1 MTDDPCNEIVIDGA
15 TISPDILST
24 QVTRREN
31 GIDDATLT
39 AFDEEGK
46 SYLGSLNLGVPVV
59 ISYKYADGDNIWHS
73 VFKGTIEEL
82 APNMSKAGEVVSAT
96 AYGLGYPLKCSVI
109 ATEIGSDSDN
119 PTVDTV
125 GKGVAYVIANYVNK
139 LFGDT
144 ILDFEGNHIE
154 SGYTLQPYYTSVI
167 GPDSISYVKFKYQDC
182 FTAMQDLMKLAG
194 SARYNAD
201 PVDWTGLHW
210 IVSSIEIEG
219 LPKYP
224 WIFFAPVGN
233 HDFGF
238 LETYWPSHPITDPIE
253 VKSDFINSSF
263 VVEPFEANF
272 VAVSG
277 RYVYPN
283 KEFFTENHAS
293 EWHFEWEDEDGNV
306 TDEET
311 IVRKG
316 DHSVNLRSFK
326 DANFW
331 FDIPHMNIYAIG
343 TEDDIPKLD
352 FWVFRNGTNI
362 SVRLFTT
369 WDRYFE
375 ADIKDLTE
383 QGDPDNYDKKLWT
396 NVSLEIGPYL
406 KENNNIW
413 TMHGTPDPDWHEIC
427 NIGFYLSGV
436 QPMDAYIDGL
446 QLVGSVVCCAYDS
459 TSIAANGVK
468 MLTIKD
474 SLASLHTIDT
484 TASDYAECSL
494 AQTALGELNRNR
506 FDMLS
511 GKIIIPLDPHIMG
524 GQLVHIHASKK
535 PDDSFQIDQD
545 MRITTVQHSFSNSSA
560 VSILTL
566 ISDLKSSVPRTNANS
581 NQYNQIINAI
591 DPKHQTK
598 TLASLSTGGD
608 FDPKLTRVCKDYP
621 S

>member
-1 MTDDPCNEIVIDGA
+1 MTDNPEEEIIIDGA

-263 VVEPFEANF
+263 VVEPFEFNF

-283 KEFFTENHAS
+283 KEYFTENHAS
-293 EWHFEWEDEDGNV
+293 EWHIENEYGVCVDESNITKV
-306 TDEET
+306 
-311 IVRKG
+311 G
-316 DHSVNLRSFK
+316 DYSVKMISNYIQ
-326 DANFW
+326 NFW
-331 FDIPHMNIYAIG
+331 FDIPWTDFYKIG
-343 TEDDIPKLD
+343 TPEQIPRLD
-352 FWVFRNGTNI
+352 FWVYNTVGTR
-362 SVRLFTT
+362 V
-369 WDRYFE
+369 DV
-375 ADIKDLTE
+375 
-383 QGDPDNYDKKLWT
+383 KLWNDSNNYFIASLTDQCET
-396 NVSLEIGPYL
+396 NKWVHFSLEVGPYL
-406 KENNNIW
+406 EENNNIW
-413 TMHGTPDPDWHEIC
+413 TTYGNPVWTQIE

-436 QPMDAYIDGL
+436 APLIIYVDGL
-446 QLVGSVVCCAYDS
+446 QLVGSVIACAYDS
-459 TSIAANGVK
+459 THVRENGVRI
-468 MLTIKD
+468 LTIKD
-474 SLASLHTIDT
+474 SLASLNTLDNT
-484 TASDYAECSL
+484 DPNYDSCSL
-494 AQTALGELNRNR
+494 AQTALGELLRNKN
-506 FDMLS
+506 DIMS
-511 GKIIIPLDPHIMG
+511 GKITIPLNYHLQG
-524 GQLVHIHASKK
+524 GQIVHIHASQK
-535 PDDSFQIDQD
+535 PDKSFQIDKD
-545 MRITTVQHSFSNSSA
+545 FRITQVQHNFTTDGA
-560 VSILTL
+560 ISILTL
-566 ISDLKSSVPRTNANS
+566 IDDLKNSVPRTNAS
-581 NQYNQIINAI
+581 SSSYNMIIQAVNP
-591 DPKHQTK
+591 DHQTK
-598 TLASLSTGGD
+598 TLSSLKTGGD